1 MTVARGSLKQNSL
14 LEAYRII
21 LAFHFGNVATSTLE
35 NLSVKGLEKFS
46 VSDIKNISKELSLIY
61 SSKKMKAQKLEK
73 HLLPC
78 IALDKNGNAVVVK
91 SFNDA
96 GLVEVQRS
104 LHEKSELISPKEF
117 EARFSHFL
125 LFVKKEKPMEHLAI
139 GDQKSKSWFYKPIK
153 RAWKSYVEIA
163 LLTLFINL
171 FGLTLP
177 LFSMNVYNRVVP
189 NFATETLFVLA
200 AGMGVV
206 LLFDVILRSTRVHI
220 LENVTKRIANELEVE
235 LFKKTLSIQ
244 SAHDRFLVGT
254 KTNLFRELSM
264 VKDFFATKII
274 HLLDLPFF
282 ITAVFVIYLI
292 SPIIAIIPAVAA
304 LFSLTVNYALQYPI
318 ANLHKKSFEEAQSK
332 HGYLVE
338 QLQGKEA
345 IKLSNALP
353 KRLYKWSQ
361 IVHFYNHLNGKIQML
376 NALSSFVSNGI
387 VQTVSLVTVVVG
399 VYCIHAGSLSVGGLI
414 AVSILASRAMVPI
427 INLSSVLSRFKQVN
441 EALNSLNEY
450 WHLPTESQKYN
461 ELGVGRANGKIEF
474 DNVSFSYPKANYP
487 SIDKVSFTINP
498 GERVGI
504 IGQTGA
510 GKSTIQKLLTGLEK
524 PSAGKIYLDDK
535 DTQTI
540 HPIELRENIALMPQ
554 EPYLFSGTLKE
565 NLELSQTI
573 SKERMSEV
581 LAQTGLSELVKKS
594 GAAET
599 LDVGERGTNLSVGQ
613 RHLVAL
619 ARALMND
626 APILVLD
633 EPTTGLDVSL
643 EKKLVHHLNHSLKD
657 KTLVVITHRFAALD
671 LVDRVILVHDGK
683 IIADGKKENVLA
695 MLNGKKDV
703 L

>member
-1 MTVARGSLKQNSL
+1 MTAPIGSLTQNAL
-14 LEAYRII
+14 LEAYRVI

-35 NLSVKGLEKFS
+35 NLSSKGLEKFS
-46 VSDIKNISKELSLIY
+46 LGDIKSISKELSLIF
-61 SSKKMKAQKLEK
+61 SSKKMKADKLEK

-78 IALDKNGNAVVVK
+78 MAMDKKGNAVVVK
-91 SFNDA
+91 NFSDA
-96 GLVEVQRS
+96 GLIEVQKN
-104 LHEKSELISPKEF
+104 LHDKSELVSQKEF
-117 EARFSHFL
+117 HARFMHFL
-125 LFVKKEKPMEHLAI
+125 FFAKKEKPMEHLAI
-139 GDQKSKSWFYKPIK
+139 GEQKSKNWFYTPIK
-153 RAWKSYVEIA
+153 SAWRSYVEIG
-163 LLTLFINL
+163 LLTLFINI
-171 FGLTLP
+171 FGLALP
-177 LFSMNVYNRVVP
+177 LFTMNVYNRVVP

-200 AGMGVV
+200 TGVGVV

-220 LENVTKRIANELEVE
+220 LESVTKKVANELEEE

-264 VKDFFATKII
+264 VKDFFATKIT

-282 ITAVFVIYLI
+282 LTAVFVIYLI
-292 SPIIAIIPAVAA
+292 SPTIAAIPVAAA
-304 LFSLTVNYALQYPI
+304 LFSLAVNYALQFPI
-318 ANLHKKSFEEAQSK
+318 ANYHKQSFEEAQSK

-353 KRLYKWSQ
+353 KRIYKWRQ
-361 IVHFYNHLNGKIQML
+361 IVHFYNHLNSKIQML

-399 VYCIHAGSLSVGGLI
+399 VYCIHEGSLSVGGLI
-414 AVSILASRAMVPI
+414 AVTILASRAMVPI
-427 INLSSVLSRFKQVN
+427 INLSSVLSRFKQVK

-461 ELGVGRANGKIEF
+461 ELGVGRAEGKIEF
-474 DNVSFSYPKANYP
+474 NEVSFSYPNANYP
-487 SIDKVSFTINP
+487 SIDKVSFTIKP

-524 PSAGKIYLDDK
+524 PSGGKIYLDDK

-573 SKERMSEV
+573 SKEKMSEV
-581 LAQTGLSELVKKS
+581 LAQTGLSELVKKNGS
-594 GAAET
+594 AET

-619 ARALMND
+619 ARALMSD

-683 IIADGKKENVLA
+683 IVAEGPKATVLA

-703 L
+703 A